1 MKKLNKT
8 KDNIENIKSLTTKKI
23 IRPEFERF
31 VIYVNMN
38 KIKFIF

>member
-8 KDNIENIKSLTTKKI
+8 KDNIENIKSLITNKI